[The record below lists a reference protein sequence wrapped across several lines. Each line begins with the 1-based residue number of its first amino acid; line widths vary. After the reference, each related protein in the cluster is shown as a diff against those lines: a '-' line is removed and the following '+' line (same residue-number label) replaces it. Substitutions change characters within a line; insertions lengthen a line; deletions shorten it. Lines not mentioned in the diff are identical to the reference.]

1 MKHGASSDCF
11 LWLEVKQTCID
22 NATAH
27 WLSGNLREELV
38 GVSVAEIQSHNWYF
52 CRINREDVNEQFS
65 NYSGNAE
72 EDILHFILWCHQSD
86 VFITIKLIFSTS
98 GVCFGS

>member
-1 MKHGASSDCF
+1 MKHAASSDYL

-22 NATAH
+22 NVTTS
-27 WLSGNLREELV
+27 WLSSNLHEELV
-38 GVSVAEIQSHNWYF
+38 GVSVVEIQSHNWYF
-52 CRINREDVNEQFS
+52 CRINRDNVNELFS
-65 NYSGNAE
+65 NYSGKAGK
-72 EDILHFILWCHQSD
+72 DILHFILWCHQSD